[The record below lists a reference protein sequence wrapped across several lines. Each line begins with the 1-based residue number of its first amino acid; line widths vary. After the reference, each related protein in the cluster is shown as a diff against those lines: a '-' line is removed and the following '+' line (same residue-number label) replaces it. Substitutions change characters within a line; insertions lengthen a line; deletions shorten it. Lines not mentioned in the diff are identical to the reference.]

1 MKNIARFTGML
12 SVQILFIGFLF
23 KHMHWPYAN
32 ILVLTGTFTFCFIST
47 PIWAYSSI
55 KSTKDL
61 STRFKFTLGLGLSA
75 ALLMGSSVVMSHFN
89 VSGSSILLVLGVVV
103 LIAGYVPAWFYGRG

>member
-1 MKNIARFTGML
+1 MKNAARLTGML

-32 ILVLTGTFTFCFIST
+32 VLLLAGAFSFCFIST
-47 PIWAYSSI
+47 PLWAYHSF
-55 KSTKDL
+55 KSTKEM
-61 STRFKFTLGLGLSA
+61 SKGFKFTLGLGLA
-75 ALLMGSSVVMSHFN
+75 AAFLMGSSVMMNHFDI
-89 VSGSSILLVLGVVV
+89 SGSSLLLVLGVVV